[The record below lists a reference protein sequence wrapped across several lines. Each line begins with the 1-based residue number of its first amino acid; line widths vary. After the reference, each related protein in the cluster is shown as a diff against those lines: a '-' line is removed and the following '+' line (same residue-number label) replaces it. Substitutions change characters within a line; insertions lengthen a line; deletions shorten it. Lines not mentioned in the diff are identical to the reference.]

1 MQIES
6 CHSLL
11 YANFST
17 AGAVRTGGT
26 MNAANPR
33 STLERPAPKAHPSPE
48 ARTRAVRAAVRSRVS
63 GGEPH
68 ARLRARLA
76 RVELR
81 AFPASVKARDVVV
94 FIRQLATMIDAG
106 LPLVQSLDILSR
118 QRGEPTLRAVLADV
132 KTGIESGQT
141 FAESL
146 AKHPRVFDELFVSL
160 VEAGEIGGILDTI
173 LNRLAAFIEKG
184 QKLRRQVRGALVYPS
199 AIVSVAVIV
208 TGVILVFVIPTFEKL
223 FDGLGAPMPAP
234 TQLVIDLSH
243 WMKEYLFLILAASG
257 SAVVAVRAAYRSET
271 GRRVVDRWLL
281 RVPVLG
287 AIVAKAGVARFT
299 RTLGTMI
306 GSGVPILESL
316 AITAK
321 TAGNRTLEAAI
332 LRTRASISEG
342 RSIAEP
348 LAETD
353 VFPEMVVQMIAV
365 GEATGSMDTMLA
377 KIADFYEDEVDVA
390 VKALTSLLEP
400 LMMVFLG
407 LTVGGLIIAMY
418 LPIFTMIGAV

>member
-1 MQIES
+1 M
-6 CHSLL
+6 L
-11 YANFST
+11 
-17 AGAVRTGGT
+17 
-26 MNAANPR
+26 
-33 STLERPAPKAHPSPE
+33 AP
-48 ARTRAVRAAVRSRVS
+48 RAARPDASPS
-63 GGEPH
+63 LG
-68 ARLRARLA
+68 ARFRQLEA
-76 RVELR
+76 R
-81 AFPASVKARDVVV
+81 AFPASVKPREVVV

-118 QRGEPTLRAVLADV
+118 QRGEPALRAVLADV
-132 KTGIESGQT
+132 KAGIESGQT

-146 AKHPRVFDELFVSL
+146 AKHPHVFDELFVSL

-173 LNRLAAFIEKG
+173 LNRLAAFIEKS
-184 QKLRRQVRGALVYPS
+184 QKLRRQVRGALVYPT
-199 AIVSVAVIV
+199 AIVSVAGIV

-223 FDGLGAPMPAP
+223 FDGLGAQMPVP
-234 TQLVIDLSH
+234 TQIVIDVSH
-243 WMKEYLFLILAASG
+243 WVKQYVVLIVLAI
-257 SAVVAVRAAYRSET
+257 VAIGVGLRRIHRSER
-271 GRRVVDRWLL
+271 GRRLLDRWLL
-281 RVPVLG
+281 RVPVVG

-321 TAGNRTLEAAI
+321 TAGNRTLETAI
-332 LRTRASISEG
+332 LRTRTSISEG

-377 KIADFYEDEVDVA
+377 KIADFYEEEVDVA

-400 LMMVFLG
+400 LLMVFLG
-407 LTVGGLIIAMY
+407 ITVGGLIVAMY